1 MNKLLLVSLLT
12 NNAFLYHSYLHI
24 NTSPKNHQMIQKIF
38 LVVLSFF
45 LFSSMVI
52 AEEAAVNQS
61 EAETSVENTSVAK
74 PTAAE
79 EAEIKQSADESAK
92 TAEDELSKLEQ
103 TVGESSD
110 DPGSV
115 ESAATVDAEA
125 KAAAD
130 KASSKP
136 WLPAAKE
143 FDWVQLTSG
152 EWLKGEIKSMYN
164 DSLEFDSDKLDLLEI
179 DWEDVKY
186 LKSYRPSNVNIEN
199 IEPLT
204 GSLQISGD
212 KVTITSGDDVQEFD
226 RFDLIS
232 LTPSGDREADLWSLK
247 FTLGVNV
254 RSGNTNQVDYN
265 SKFNAKRRTARSRF
279 VLDYIGNISKTGDD
293 TGDLIETINNHRLSA
308 STNRYATRYF
318 FYTPLFAEYYR
329 DPFQNIDQRITAGIG
344 LGYTIFD
351 DGRFEWNVSGG
362 PAYVSTKY
370 LSVQPGEE
378 QKVEAGAVVFGTDF
392 DAELSSALD
401 FIYKYKIQASE
412 KEAGGYTHHMIATF
426 ESEITGSLD
435 FDISMIWD
443 HISHPATDADDI
455 TPEPDDYRLTVG
467 VTYTY

>member
-1 MNKLLLVSLLT
+1 
-12 NNAFLYHSYLHI
+12 
-24 NTSPKNHQMIQKIF
+24 MIQKLP
-38 LVVLSFF
+38 LVFLSFF
-45 LFSSMVI
+45 LLTSVVAEEVAI
-52 AEEAAVNQS
+52 EEAAIKES
-61 EAETSVENTSVAK
+61 
-74 PTAAE
+74 AAE
-79 EAEIKQSADESAK
+79 EAQS
-92 TAEDELSKLEQ
+92 AEDELSKLEQ

-110 DPGSV
+110 DSEATVGA
-115 ESAATVDAEA
+115 EAAAT
-125 KAAAD
+125 AD
-130 KASSKP
+130 EESSKP

-164 DSLEFDSDKLDLLEI
+164 DSLEFDSDKLDLLNI

-199 IEPLT
+199 SEPLT

-212 KVTITSGDDVQEFD
+212 TVTITSGENVQEFN

-232 LTPSGDREADLWSLK
+232 LTPSGEREADLWALK
-247 FTLGVNV
+247 FTLGLNV
-254 RSGNTNQVDYN
+254 RSGNTDQLDYN
-265 SKFNAKRRTARSRF
+265 SKFSAKRRTARSRF
-279 VLDYIGNISKTGDD
+279 LLDYIGNISKTGNEDGVL
-293 TGDLIETINNHRLSA
+293 TETINNNRLSA
-308 STNRYATRYF
+308 SDNIYATRYF
-318 FYTPLFAEYYR
+318 FYTPIFAEYYR
-329 DPFQNIDQRITAGIG
+329 DPFTNIDQRITAGLG

-351 DGRFEWNVSGG
+351 NGKYEWNVNGG
-362 PAYVSTKY
+362 PAYINTKY
-370 LSVQPGEE
+370 ISVQPGEE
-378 QKVEAGAVVFGTDF
+378 QKIEAGALVLATDF

-401 FIYKYKIQASE
+401 FIFKYKIQASE